1 MLYGPGSDADWEV
14 GQSVVCPDCTK
25 ELCPATLS
33 TAQCPWMGRASLGRQ
48 SPNTNPPNL
57 NNPAGAGVQYDEA
70 TVCGSS
76 CKSQADCG
84 CSDYLCMSDYTK
96 PARLR
101 AQYLACVFIPLSSQ
115 GYPVLTGFGM
125 KRDLGS
131 ALDPEI
137 AARCVC
143 DVDHFGPECCLKL

>member
-1 MLYGPGSDADWEV
+1 MLYGPGSQADNEI
-14 GQSVVCPDCTK
+14 GQAVVCPECNQ
-25 ELCPATLS
+25 EQCPATLS
-33 TAQCPWMGRASLGRQ
+33 IAQCPFSNP
-48 SPNTNPPNL
+48 SPARVDVPVNPPNL
-57 NNPAGAGVQYDEA
+57 NNPAGVGVQYDEA

-76 CKSQADCG
+76 CKSQADCH

-101 AQYLACVFIPLSSQ
+101 ASNRVCTFVPLSSQ
-115 GYPVLTGFGM
+115 FFPVLNGFGM

-131 ALDPEI
+131 ALNPEI

-143 DVDHFGPECCLKL
+143 DVNHFGPECCVKK